1 MTWQEH
7 ALRPLAAA
15 LGLAWGCA
23 AAQDV
28 PTQTVDV
35 IGTAPLPGQGVDR
48 DLLPYA
54 TQVLRRDDLQRS
66 SASHGSATLARGAA
80 GVVVNDIQGSPYQ
93 GDLSFRGF
101 RASGLLGAAQGLS
114 VYLDGVRINEAFG
127 DVVSWD
133 LLPDFALDSLALVP
147 GANPA
152 FGLNTLGGAI
162 ALTTVDGRS
171 APGWHTALE
180 VGSFGRRQA
189 TLSHGGQN
197 GDWTHYLGAELFEE
211 DGWRDF
217 SPGRRGVLLGKL
229 GLRTGAGDVSLTVLS
244 GRSRLVGNGLV
255 PLYTFEEADD
265 RTPSLGAFDRAAV
278 YTHPDLTRNEATL
291 LSLRWTRWLGD
302 DTLLEA
308 MLHGRQARRTTIN
321 GDEAEEAEADEGEAD
336 DNDEDGDV
344 TANASF
350 NRTATRQD
358 TGGLSLGLSGRAGA
372 HRWQAGLSLDVAQ
385 VRYEQTE
392 QAGSFDATRG
402 VDPIDGEDA
411 ELSADVRGSTR
422 TLGLHASDTWSIT
435 PTTHLTGTLRW
446 NHARVANT
454 LTTVDDDTGVLEQKP
469 RESFDYRHL
478 NPALGIAQRVGA
490 VTLFANAARNTRVP
504 TVIELGCADP
514 DEPCRLPSGLQAD
527 PYLAPVRTTSL
538 EAGLRFGGRRGHAGS
553 ITLYRL
559 DNRDDI
565 LFSSVSVTGQL
576 GYFRNF
582 ARTRHQGLDAQWRWQ
597 GGAWELGASYSHL
610 RATYEAD
617 GVLRVGERNVVV
629 RPGTPMAGL
638 PRHALKANLAW
649 APAAGWWLGADL
661 QAVSRRTSAG
671 NEDGRFDDDEAETA
685 DFSVPGH
692 AVLNLQVRWQPV
704 KGLELFLGVDN
715 VFNRRSTSF
724 GALAE
729 TLFDA
734 GGAYTGEEA
743 DALFVAPGAPRS
755 VRLGLRWA
763 F

>member
-1 MTWQEH
+1 MTRH
-7 ALRPLAAA
+7 TRALRLLAAA
-15 LGLAWGCA
+15 LGVAWVGVW
-23 AAQDV
+23 AQDA
-28 PTQTVDV
+28 PTQRVEV

-54 TQVLRRDDLQRS
+54 TQVLQRDDLQRS
-66 SASHGSATLARGAA
+66 SAAHGSAALARSAT

-114 VYLDGVRINEAFG
+114 VYLDGVRVNEAFG

-133 LLPDFALDSLALVP
+133 LLPDFAFDSVALVP

-152 FGLNTLGGAI
+152 FGLNTLGGAV

-171 APGWHTALE
+171 APGWQTELE
-180 VGSFGRRQA
+180 AGSFRRRQA
-189 TLSHGGQN
+189 SLSHGGQA
-197 GDWTHYLGAELFEE
+197 GPWTHYVGLELFDE

-229 GLRTGAGDVSLTVLS
+229 GLRTDAGDLGLTLLS
-244 GRSRLVGNGLV
+244 GRSTLVGNGLV
-255 PLYTFEEADD
+255 PQFTFEEPDHREA
-265 RTPSLGAFDRAAV
+265 SIGSFDRAAV

-291 LSLRWTRWLGD
+291 LSLRGSMALGHD
-302 DTLLEA
+302 MLAEALLY
-308 MLHGRQARRTTIN
+308 GRKARRTTIN
-321 GDEAEEAEADEGEAD
+321 GDEAEEGGDAD
-336 DNDEDGDV
+336 DDH
-344 TANASF
+344 ANASF

-358 TGGLSLGLSGRAGA
+358 AGGLSLGLSGRTQG

-392 QAGSFDATRG
+392 QAGRFDATRG

-411 ELSADVRGSTR
+411 ELSAAVRGSTR
-422 TLGLHASDTWSIT
+422 SLGLHASDTWSIT

-454 LTTVDDDTGVLEQKP
+454 LTSVDDDTGELEAKP
-469 RESFDYRHL
+469 RESFNYRHL
-478 NPALGIAQRVGA
+478 NPALGIAQRLGA

-514 DEPCRLPSGLQAD
+514 EEPCRLPSGLQAD
-527 PYLAPVRTTSL
+527 PYLAPVRTTSV
-538 EAGLRFGGRRGHAGS
+538 EAGLRFGSGRGRGHAGS
-553 ITLYRL
+553 LTLYRL

-565 LFSSVSVTGQL
+565 LFSSVSVTGQR

-582 ARTRHQGLDAQWRWQ
+582 ERTRHQGLDAEWRWR
-597 GGAWELGASYSHL
+597 GGPWELGIGYSHL

-617 GVLRVGERNVVV
+617 GVLRVGERNVMVS
-629 RPGTPMAGL
+629 PGTPMAGL
-638 PRHALKANLAW
+638 PRHQMKAHVAW
-649 APAAGWWLGADL
+649 APAPGWWLGADL
-661 QAVSRRTSAG
+661 QAVSQRTSAG

-685 DFSVPGH
+685 DF
-692 AVLNLQVRWQPV
+692 AVAGYALLNLQARWQPT
-704 KGLELFLGVDN
+704 KDIELFVGIDN
-715 VFNRRSTSF
+715 VFNRRAASF

-734 GGAYTGEEA
+734 DGAYRGEEA
-743 DALFVAPGAPRS
+743 DALFIAPIAPRS
-755 VRLGLRWA
+755 LNLGLRWR